1 MVLVLPRP
9 RVERQTREAFG
20 KKRVSYKTA
29 GFATA
34 SAEYILRQVLAGI
47 KAELDADPAKRTRAS
62 VVDFT
67 GAIRDDVANPELAR
81 LFSNFAITQSMGY
94 LKPDPDVFLTK
105 ADQKKHAE
113 KRAEASKARKA
124 AAEKKKADAKAAAEK
139 AAEEA
144 IPEIDVA

>member
-1 MVLVLPRP
+1 MVLTLPRP
-9 RVERQTREAFG
+9 RIERQTREAFG

-47 KAELDADPAKRTRAS
+47 KAELDADPGKRTRAT
-62 VVDFT
+62 VIDFT
-67 GAIRDDVANPELAR
+67 NTLRDDVSNPELAR

-94 LKPDPDVFLTK
+94 LKMDPDVFLTK
-105 ADQKKHAE
+105 ADQKKRAE
-113 KRAEASKARKA
+113 KAAVAKKARKVA
-124 AAEKKKADAKAAAEK
+124 DEKKKAEAKEAAQK
-139 AAEEA
+139 AAEEE